1 MTVRQKIAIALAS
14 AVLTL
19 LVGIAAFVVVM
30 RLRGAIA
37 AIDHTNMVIHHLD
50 GVLAGITDAETRQR
64 GYIITGGSA
73 DLEPHHTGGGGP
85 RAPLGPLLSAGAA
98 GP

>member
-37 AIDHTNMVIHHLD
+37 AVDHTNMVIRHLD
-50 GVLAGITDAETRQR
+50 GVLAGITDAETGQR
-64 GYIITGGSA
+64 GYIITGDSA
-73 DLEPHHTGGGGP
+73 YLEPYHTGG
-85 RAPLGPLLSAGAA
+85 ATAEA
-98 GP
+98 